1 MRRWCESICGNNVR
15 ARTFFSIVITSSI
28 PARRDGSQ
36 VFIFAMQSQRKRR
49 DFFYKLNIHTI
60 MKEMI
65 DILMSEDKSF
75 EGLPKWVYIFAIP
88 AGLVLMCM
96 IGGTLS

>member
-1 MRRWCESICGNNVR
+1 MSKRGPFFRSNNIIYSCPPR
-15 ARTFFSIVITSSI
+15 
-28 PARRDGSQ
+28 GSQ
-36 VFIFAMQSQRKRR
+36 VFIFFLRYNRKVR
-49 DFFYKLNIHTI
+49 DGTFYKLNIHTI

-65 DILMSEDKSF
+65 DILMSDDKSF

>member
-1 MRRWCESICGNNVR
+1 MSKRGPFFRSNNIIYSCPPR
-15 ARTFFSIVITSSI
+15 
-28 PARRDGSQ
+28 GSQ
-36 VFIFAMQSQRKRR
+36 VFYFESFLKQ
-49 DFFYKLNIHTI
+49 LNITI
-60 MKEMI
+60 MKELI
-65 DILMSEDKSF
+65 EILMSEDKSF